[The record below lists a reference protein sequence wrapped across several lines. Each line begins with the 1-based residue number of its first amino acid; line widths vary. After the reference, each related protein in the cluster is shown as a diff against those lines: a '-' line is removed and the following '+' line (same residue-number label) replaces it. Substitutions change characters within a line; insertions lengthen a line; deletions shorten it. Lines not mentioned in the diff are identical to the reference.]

1 MLKRLTALGL
11 VLAFFCALTA
21 CGSAAESDKAGED
34 SLTAVTMA
42 TSDGGERRV
51 PLLPGYE
58 EMQGGKD
65 GSSDVY
71 QSSNGYVLEYVTAE
85 KRDLAQAAEENAG
98 LYADE
103 FREGQGMEIVQAP
116 TASVTSAQGDGA
128 AAGLVYHDKLTNQDV
143 TLITCCLGVENSKEM
158 LYLDL
163 FVYSKSVTD
172 QEIDAIGAL
181 MGELGL
187 ELPLDII
194 KK

>member
-11 VLAFFCALTA
+11 VLAFFCTLTA

-42 TSDGGERRV
+42 TSDGGERTV
-51 PLLPGYE
+51 PVLCAYE

-85 KRDLAQAAEENAG
+85 KRDLAQAAEENAR
-98 LYADE
+98 LYAEE
-103 FREGQGMEIVQAP
+103 FREGQGMEIVQKP
-116 TASVTSAQGDGA
+116 TASVTSTEGDAA
-128 AAGLVYHDKLTNQDV
+128 AAGLVYHDKQTKQDV
-143 TLITCCLGVENSKEM
+143 TVLTCCLGVENSGEM
-158 LYLDL
+158 LYLDI
-163 FVYSKSVTD
+163 FVYSKSVKK
-172 QEIDAIGAL
+172 QEIAAISAL
-181 MGELGL
+181 MRELGL
-187 ELPLDII
+187 ELPLEIL

>member
-1 MLKRLTALGL
+1 MLKRLTAFGL
-11 VLAFFCALTA
+11 VLALLCALSG
-21 CGSAAESDKAGED
+21 CGAGTQSAED

-85 KRDLAQAAEENAG
+85 KRDLAQAAMENAQ

-103 FREGQGMEIVQAP
+103 FRDAQGMEIVQAP
-116 TASVTSAQGDGA
+116 TDSVAAAEGTAA
-128 AAGLVYHDKLTNQDV
+128 AAGLAYHDKTTDQDV
-143 TLITCCLGVENSKEM
+143 TVLTCCLSVENSGEM
-158 LYLDL
+158 LYLDI
-163 FVYSKSVTD
+163 FVYSRSVTD
-172 QEIDAIGAL
+172 REMAAIGVL
-181 MGELGL
+181 MRELGL
-187 ELPLDII
+187 ELPLELI
-194 KK
+194 KN

>member
-1 MLKRLTALGL
+1 MLKRLTAFGL
-11 VLAFFCALTA
+11 VLALLCALSG
-21 CGSAAESDKAGED
+21 CGAGTQSAED

-85 KRDLAQAAEENAG
+85 KRDLAQAAEENAR

-116 TASVTSAQGDGA
+116 TSSVTAAQGDGA

-163 FVYSKSVTD
+163 CVYSKSVTD

-187 ELPLDII
+187 KLPLDIV